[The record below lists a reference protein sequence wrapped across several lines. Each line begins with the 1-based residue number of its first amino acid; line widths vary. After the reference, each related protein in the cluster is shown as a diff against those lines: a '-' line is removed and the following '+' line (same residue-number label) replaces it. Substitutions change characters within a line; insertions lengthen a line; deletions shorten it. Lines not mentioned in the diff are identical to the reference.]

1 MGTWIASP
9 IPVGWRLD
17 LARSLLHPRPSP
29 FTTFLLQGADGK
41 QRDSWGITAVRIV
54 DLAVTPDFTRLVV
67 VGECA
72 TGIPANHST
81 PPGRGE
87 TAPPPTPAGRSGGVP
102 TSANG
107 ARNADNRMIVY
118 DLTTKQQEL
127 YVLLHL
133 YFPVPSSSSVR
144 LFVQPGTSL
153 ALIGLSRLKTS
164 SQA

>member
-81 PPGRGE
+81 PFLVCRFYVFRVLVFWFGFLVFWFCWFLVFGFLVFWF
-87 TAPPPTPAGRSGGVP
+87 SGFLDFWFSG
-102 TSANG
+102 
-107 ARNADNRMIVY
+107 
-118 DLTTKQQEL
+118 
-127 YVLLHL
+127 LLVFGFL
-133 YFPVPSSSSVR
+133 GF
-144 LFVQPGTSL
+144 
-153 ALIGLSRLKTS
+153 
-164 SQA
+164 